1 MRQLALHY
9 DKALLTLK
17 ERDNAKENNV
27 SNIKGK
33 LLTSEAAGEKLLEE
47 LQAAKGR
54 AKPQQRQYQAQYDTL
69 GLTV

>member
-27 SNIKGK
+27 NNIKGK
-33 LLTSEAAGEKLLEE
+33 LLTSGAACDKLLEE
-47 LQAAKGR
+47 LQAAKGC
-54 AKPQQRQYQAQYDTL
+54 AQQRQYQAQYDTL
-69 GLTV
+69 RLTV

>member
-1 MRQLALHY
+1 
-9 DKALLTLK
+9 
-17 ERDNAKENNV
+17 V

-33 LLTSEAAGEKLLEE
+33 LLTSEAAGEKLLKE

-54 AKPQQRQYQAQYDTL
+54 AKTQQRQYQAQYDTL